1 MQPKVS
7 VSQADEED
15 QEEELRGD
23 TVITSQLLGVL

>member
-7 VSQADEED
+7 VSRADDED
-15 QEEELRGD
+15 QEEELSGD

>member
-15 QEEELRGD
+15 QEELSGD
-23 TVITSQLLGVL
+23 TMITSQLLGVL